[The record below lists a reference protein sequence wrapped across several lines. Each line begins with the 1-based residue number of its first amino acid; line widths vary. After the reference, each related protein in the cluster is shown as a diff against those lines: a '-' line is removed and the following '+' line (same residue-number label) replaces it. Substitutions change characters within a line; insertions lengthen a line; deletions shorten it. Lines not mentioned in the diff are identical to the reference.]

1 MVDPQIGR
9 AGFRIACYVAVVS
22 GAMLLFLRPGTP
34 EFVVA
39 TFSLAAGL
47 FFGTI
52 IAALVWVAARTGR
65 AGGAS
70 RFPPDEE
77 P

>member
-1 MVDPQIGR
+1 VDPQIGR

-22 GAMLLFLRPGTP
+22 GAMLPFLRPGTA

-39 TFSLAAGL
+39 TLSLIVGL

-52 IAALVWVAARTGR
+52 IAVLVWAAARTGR
-65 AGGAS
+65 AGGEP
-70 RFPPDEE
+70 RFPPDRGQ
-77 P
+77 

>member
-22 GAMLLFLRPGTP
+22 GAMLLFLRPGTA
-34 EFVVA
+34 EFIVA
-39 TFSLAAGL
+39 TLSLIVGV
-47 FFGTI
+47 FFGAI
-52 IAALVWVAARTGR
+52 IAALVWAAARTGR
-65 AGGAS
+65 ARDAS